1 MKISKIITYPVKI
14 GIRNQLLVK
23 VETDEGVC
31 GWGESGLSGREKAV
45 IGAIE
50 HFSEWLIGKQA
61 FQIGSLWQELYRSQY
76 FEGGRV
82 LLAAISAIDIALHD
96 IKGKALKV
104 PVYELLGGM
113 QRNFIPKFI

>member
-23 VETDEGVC
+23 VETDEGVS

-50 HFSEWLIGKQA
+50 HFSEWLIGKPA
-61 FQIGSLWQELYRSQY
+61 FQIGSLWQELTEVSILKEAEY
-76 FEGGRV
+76 FW
-82 LLAAISAIDIALHD
+82 LLFPQLI
-96 IKGKALKV
+96 
-104 PVYELLGGM
+104 LLCM
-113 QRNFIPKFI
+113 TSRAKH